1 MSTTPP
7 PILVHLHIPKN
18 AGTTLSRML
27 KLRMLLHPPANA
39 LHRAA
44 VLGQYQH
51 PTETRLAAIAA
62 MSPRDARRMRFYEEH
77 CGYGV
82 HEHLPRECTY
92 LTMLRDPIDRTLSV
106 YDFLRQEG
114 RIPADQTLEEFL
126 DKPTIRRVWWI
137 DNAQVR
143 YLAGEH
149 GEIIDAPVGE
159 CPAGL
164 LKTAKHRLEHDI
176 AWFGLLDRFDES
188 LLMLCRVLGW
198 SNAVAVR
205 SNITKERSS
214 TRATVAPELLD
225 RITSMNALDLELDA
239 FARQLFQQRLDAVPD
254 AAAQLRDLRER
265 SARRRRVLGP
275 VQNFVF
281 GLRDRIAPR
290 KRGGLAETTAPSN
303 EPRAQARD
311 DG

>member
-1 MSTTPP
+1 MTTPP

-27 KLRMLLHPPANA
+27 KLRTLLHPPTN
-39 LHRAA
+39 LLRRAA

-51 PTETRLAAIAA
+51 PTETRLRAIAE
-62 MSPRDARRMRFYEEH
+62 MSPGDKRRVRFYEEH

-82 HEHLPRECTY
+82 HEHLPRACIY

-114 RIPADQTLEEFL
+114 RIPAGQTLGEFL
-126 DKPTIRRVWWI
+126 DAPTIRRVWWV

-149 GEIIDAPVGE
+149 GEIVDVPVGE
-159 CPAGL
+159 CAAAL
-164 LKTAKHRLEHDI
+164 LGTAKRRLESDI

-188 LLMLCRVLGW
+188 LFLLCRRLGW
-198 SNAVAVR
+198 STAVAVR
-205 SNITKERSS
+205 SNVTRQRTSR
-214 TRATVAPELLD
+214 RATVAPELLD
-225 RITSMNALDLELDA
+225 RITAMNALDMELDV
-239 FARQLFQQRLDAVPD
+239 FARGLFQQRLDAIPD

-265 SARRRRVLGP
+265 SAARGRLLGP
-275 VQNFVF
+275 IQNLVF
-281 GLRDRIAPR
+281 GLRDRVAPR
-290 KRGGLAETTAPSN
+290 QRGRHVNTVG
-303 EPRAQARD
+303 
-311 DG
+311 DGPD